1 MASARA
7 VAVRGNIG
15 HPRNVYYYMHEER
28 MSLMAY
34 DYIELFLKCREN
46 GDTRAVNEWVRQHG
60 LSAATMK
67 SGLLL
72 SGDRKQV
79 EKAFSVSLE
88 DIQPPTSLP
97 VPEELRDHVESIT
110 VPRPRSYHG

>member
-7 VAVRGNIG
+7 VVVRGNIG

-34 DYIELFLKCREN
+34 DYIELFLKWREN
-46 GDTRAVNEWVRQHG
+46 GDTRAVKEWVRQHG

-79 EKAFSVSLE
+79 EKTFSVSLE
-88 DIQPPTSLP
+88 DVQPPTSLP
-97 VPEELRDHVESIT
+97 VPEELRDHVES
-110 VPRPRSYHG
+110 